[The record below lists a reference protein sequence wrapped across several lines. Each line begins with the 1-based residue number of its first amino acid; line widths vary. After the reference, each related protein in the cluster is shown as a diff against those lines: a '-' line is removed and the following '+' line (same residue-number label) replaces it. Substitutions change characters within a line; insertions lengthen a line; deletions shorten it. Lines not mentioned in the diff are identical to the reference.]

1 VVKKMKGA
9 RGMKK
14 PFFIS
19 MLCTGLLLILPG
31 LVLPAIAAGGL
42 TAGEIME
49 RIDRTVSAPRD
60 QEFHVKLV
68 ITDAKGNESH
78 REMVMM
84 QKGTDRRLVKF
95 TAPPEQ
101 RGIAF
106 LSLPGGLT
114 YLYLPAYKQTRR
126 IASHVRNQKFAGT
139 DFSYEDMEARKYSA
153 DWNAKLLAEEEG
165 LYRLELTPK
174 EKTVT
179 DYGRLIVEVRADIF
193 FPVKI
198 EFFDKANRP
207 RKVMTQDK
215 LEQINGYWIAREAEM
230 KDLQAGTSSKMFF
243 TEVKFDSGLSD
254 DIFTERYLSR

>member
-1 VVKKMKGA
+1 
-9 RGMKK
+9 MKK
-14 PFFIS
+14 PVFSLMF
-19 MLCTGLLLILPG
+19 LLLLPGLLLS
-31 LVLPAIAAGGL
+31 AD
-42 TAGEIME
+42 TAGADTAGAITANQIME
-49 RIDRTVSAPRD
+49 RVDQTVSAALD
-60 QEFHVKLV
+60 QEILVKLV
-68 ITDAKGNESH
+68 ITDAKGNESQ

-84 QKGTDRRLVKF
+84 QKGNDRRMVKF

-106 LSLPGGLT
+106 LSLPGGMT

-153 DWNAKLLAEEEG
+153 DWNAKLLVEEEG

-207 RKVMTQDK
+207 RKVMTQNK

-243 TEVKFDSGLSD
+243 TEVKFDSGLAD
-254 DIFTERYLSR
+254 DIFTERYLTR

>member
-1 VVKKMKGA
+1 
-9 RGMKK
+9 MKK
-14 PFFIS
+14 PLFVF
-19 MLCTGLLLILPG
+19 GLLLMLPG
-31 LVLPAIAAGGL
+31 LLLPAAAAGGL
-42 TAGEIME
+42 SAEQIME
-49 RIDRTVSAPRD
+49 RVDQTVSAPRD

-84 QKGTDRRLVKF
+84 QKGNDRRMVKF

-106 LSLPGGLT
+106 LSLPGGMT

-139 DFSYEDMEARKYSA
+139 DFSYVDMEARKYSA
-153 DWNAKLLAEEEG
+153 DWKAILLAEEDG

-179 DYGRLIVEVRADIF
+179 DYGRLIVEVKADIF

-198 EFFDKANRP
+198 EFFDQANRQ
-207 RKVMTQDK
+207 RKVMVQEK
-215 LEQINGYWIAREAEM
+215 LEQINGYWIAKEAEM

-243 TEVKFDSGLSD
+243 TEVKFDSGLAD
-254 DIFTERYLSR
+254 DIFTERYLTR

>member
-1 VVKKMKGA
+1 
-9 RGMKK
+9 MKK
-14 PFFIS
+14 PLFYF
-19 MLCTGLLLILPG
+19 GLLLILPG
-31 LVLPAIAAGGL
+31 LLFPAAAAGAL

-49 RIDRTVSAPRD
+49 RVDQTVSAPRD
-60 QEFHVKLV
+60 QEMHVKLV
-68 ITDAKGNESH
+68 ITVANGNESH

-84 QKGTDRRLVKF
+84 QKGSDRRMVKF

-106 LSLPGGLT
+106 LSLPGGMT
-114 YLYLPAYKQTRR
+114 YLYLPAYRQTRR

-139 DFSYEDMEARKYSA
+139 DFTYEDMEARKYSA
-153 DWNAKLLAEEEG
+153 DWEAKLLAEEDG

-174 EKTVT
+174 EGTVS
-179 DYGRLIVEVRADIF
+179 DYGRLIVEVKADIF

-207 RKVMTQDK
+207 RKMMVQDK

-230 KDLQAGTSSKMFF
+230 RDLQAGTSSKMFF
-243 TEVKFDSGLSD
+243 TEVKFDSGLAD
-254 DIFTERYLSR
+254 EVFTERYLAR

>member
-1 VVKKMKGA
+1 
-9 RGMKK
+9 MKK

-193 FPVKI
+193 PVKI

-207 RKVMTQDK
+207 RKVMT
-215 LEQINGYWIAREAEM
+215 G
-230 KDLQAGTSSKMFF
+230 
-243 TEVKFDSGLSD
+243 
-254 DIFTERYLSR
+254 